1 MPRSIPHLRAP
12 RAACAALL
20 LSLFAACTVESG
32 SGTPERDLER
42 VERPLVRVQP
52 VARREMVQR
61 LVTTTVVRSQRQ
73 VQVLPQASG
82 VVVELL
88 AEEGD
93 AVAEGALLA
102 RLDGRDA
109 QAAVRE
115 ARVALREA
123 ENGVSAARIALREA
137 EAAVQSA
144 DLAAEQSRRTF
155 ERNEKAGLLSIQE
168 LDALRLARENAER
181 DRVAAGLLVERRQHD
196 LLAAQTSLERS
207 AVLLERSELALSHT
221 EVRAPFAGH
230 IAERRVSA
238 GDSVGGQTPLFV
250 LVDLDDLVAV
260 LHRPQRELGLF
271 LPAGESNGAAG
282 PGGKVAGEITA
293 HSEALP
299 GRTFRGELL
308 RLSPAIDPESG
319 SFRVTVR
326 LLPDGSG
333 AQLLPGMLV
342 RLGVVTERR
351 PDALVVPKRAV
362 QREGDALVLWRY
374 AAGRVTR
381 VRVEEGLSSDDELE
395 VRPTGG
401 ARLEAGDPVVVVGNR
416 DLEEGDEVQL
426 ADGPAP
432 DGASDGASDEAPA
445 DSQVDGR
452 EP

>member
-1 MPRSIPHLRAP
+1 M
-12 RAACAALL
+12 
-20 LSLFAACTVESG
+20 LSLLAACTVESG
-32 SGTPERDLER
+32 SGKPARELER
-42 VERPLVRVQP
+42 VERPLVRVEP

-73 VQVLPQASG
+73 VQVLPLASG
-82 VVVELL
+82 IVVEIL
-88 AEEGD
+88 AEEGA
-93 AVAEGALLA
+93 AVAAGTLLA
-102 RLDGRDA
+102 RLDARDA

-123 ENGVSAARIALREA
+123 ENGVAAARIALREA

-155 ERNEKAGLLSIQE
+155 ERNEKAGLLSMQE
-168 LDALRLARENAER
+168 LDVLRLARENAER
-181 DRVAAGLLVERRQHD
+181 DRIAAGLLVERRQHD
-196 LLAAQTSLERS
+196 LVAAETSRERS
-207 AVLLERSELALSHT
+207 AVLLDRSELALSHT
-221 EVRAPFAGH
+221 EVRAPFRGH
-230 IAERRVSA
+230 ISERRVSA

-271 LPAGESNGAAG
+271 LAGGGANGAAA
-282 PGGKVAGEITA
+282 PGAKRAGEITA
-293 HSEALP
+293 QSEALP

-308 RLSPAIDPESG
+308 RISPAIDPESG

-326 LLPDGSG
+326 LLPDAGG

-342 RLGVVTERR
+342 RLSVVTERR

-374 AAGRVTR
+374 EGGRVTR

-416 DLEEGDEVQL
+416 DLEEGDEVEL
-426 ADGPAP
+426 ASDSTQVPAP
-432 DGASDGASDEAPA
+432 DAAPSDSPTA
-445 DSQVDGR
+445 GR
-452 EP
+452 QP